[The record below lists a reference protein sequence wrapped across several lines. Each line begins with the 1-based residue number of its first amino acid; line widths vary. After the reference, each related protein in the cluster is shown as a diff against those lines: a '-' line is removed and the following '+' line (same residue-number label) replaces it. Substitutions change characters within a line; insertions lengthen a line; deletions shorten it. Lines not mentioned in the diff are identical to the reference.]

1 MTMLFATVLV
11 ASVSWTAK
19 WIGAPE
25 DVTDQAFERQF
36 EVTRPVNSAVLHV
49 TGLGFYEAYLNGRKI
64 GDKVLDPSPT
74 DYTRR
79 VFYSTYPID
88 GLCKGTNTLRILLG
102 HGWYDMRTHTAWG
115 FDAAPWRS
123 RPKAL
128 AQLEIDFEDGSHQVV
143 LTDSSWDVV
152 ESPIAYDCIREGE
165 VLDGRKTFGRRL
177 DIKAVET
184 EPPKGALESGNRYPA
199 AKKVKSV
206 RPELMT
212 ELGNGRWLLSFP
224 ITTSGWLR
232 LVLRGLRAG
241 DVVSIRYD
249 ENLGDRGGPALPSEG
264 DWNAAK
270 QRVGSRAIDCFFLK
284 SGDETLPKRQAN
296 MQVDR
301 FISGGAAEEVF
312 EPHFVY
318 HGFRHVLIEGMRGQ
332 LSADDV
338 QAMTVQTDFAQT
350 GSFACSDTVLT
361 ELVRMAWNSYR
372 ANFTDGIPTDCPHRE
387 KLGWTGDAWI
397 ASETGLTYFDAAVSY
412 RKWYQDVLDTQRD
425 DGSICAIA
433 PTSGW
438 GYERYT
444 GPVFDAVIGMLPWN
458 LWQFRGDR
466 AIVDVA
472 YPALVKYLAYEK
484 SLEKSPGLVENG
496 LGDWNALIMSHMPDK
511 EYVISCLYLRLKEI
525 AAEFADLKGLVDDGR
540 VFRDSAEETRRAL
553 RSKYG
558 RGNGV
563 YANGGQTAQA
573 LAIEMGLCT
582 ADERPAAVRQL
593 VASVECTGCHVDFG
607 LVGSKFVYRAL
618 SDVGRADLAYRMI
631 VNPTEPSMT
640 KWIGKNGTLWEDWG
654 QGFSKCHVMLSD
666 FASWAQQHVAGIRRP
681 LEPGYRRVLIEPVP
695 VAGLSWARGRVETP
709 RGLIASAWTLAKG
722 RFELKVTV
730 PQGTTA
736 TVRLPDG
743 TAKEVGPGEHVLAC
757 DFEGK

>member
-1 MTMLFATVLV
+1 MTMLFLATLM

-25 DVTDQAFERQF
+25 DVADQAFERQF
-36 EVTRPVNSAVLHV
+36 EVSRPVKSAVLHV

-79 VFYSTYPID
+79 IFYSTYPID
-88 GLCKGTNTLRILLG
+88 GLRKGTNTLRILLG
-102 HGWYDMRTHTAWG
+102 HGWYDMRTHTAWV

-143 LTDSSWDVV
+143 STDGDWDMV

-177 DIKAVET
+177 GVKAAEVT
-184 EPPKGALESGNRYPA
+184 PPKGTLESGDRYPA
-199 AKKVKSV
+199 ARKLDVV
-206 RPELMT
+206 RPERVI

-224 ITTSGWLR
+224 VTTSGWLR
-232 LVLRGLRAG
+232 LVLRGLRSG

-249 ENLGDRGGPALPSEG
+249 ENLGAEGNPAMPTEG
-264 DWNAAK
+264 NWKDANYK
-270 QRVGSRAIDCFFLK
+270 VGARAIDCFFLK
-284 SGDETLPKRQAN
+284 SGDESSSRRQAH

-301 FISGGAAEEVF
+301 FISAGAAEEVF

-318 HGFRHVLIEGMRGQ
+318 HGFRHVLVEGLRGQ
-332 LSADDV
+332 LTADDARAV
-338 QAMTVQTDFAQT
+338 TVQTDFAQT
-350 GSFACSDTVLT
+350 GSFACSDAVLT
-361 ELVRMAWNSYR
+361 ELVRMAMNSYR

-397 ASETGLTYFDAAVSY
+397 ASETGLAYFDVAVSY
-412 RKWYQDVLDTQRD
+412 CKWYQDVLDTQRS

-438 GYERYT
+438 GYDHYS

-525 AAEFADLKGLVDDGR
+525 AAEFAALKGLVDDGR
-540 VFRDSAEETRRAL
+540 AFRDSAEETRRAL

-582 ADERPAAVRQL
+582 ADERPAAVQQL

-654 QGFSKCHVMLSD
+654 EGFSKCHVMLSD

-681 LEPGYRRVLIEPVP
+681 LEPGYRRVLVEPVP
-695 VAGLSWARGRVETP
+695 VTGLSWARGRVETP

-722 RFELKVTV
+722 RFELNVTV

-757 DFEGK
+757 DFESK

>member
-19 WIGAPE
+19 WIGAPTN
-25 DVTDQAFERQF
+25 VTDQAFERQF
-36 EVTRPVNSAVLHV
+36 EVTRPVKSAVLHV

-102 HGWYDMRTHTAWG
+102 HGWYDMRTHTAWV

-143 LTDSSWDVV
+143 STDGDWDMV

-177 DIKAVET
+177 GVKAAEVT
-184 EPPKGALESGNRYPA
+184 PPKGTLESGDRYPA
-199 AKKVKSV
+199 ARKVGVV
-206 RPELMT
+206 RPERVI

-224 ITTSGWLR
+224 VTTSGWLR
-232 LVLRGLRAG
+232 LVLRGLRSG

-249 ENLGDRGGPALPSEG
+249 ENLGVEGNPAMPTEG
-264 DWNAAK
+264 NWKDANYK
-270 QRVGSRAIDCFFLK
+270 VGARAIDCFFLK
-284 SGDETLPKRQAN
+284 SGDESSSKRQAH

-301 FISGGAAEEVF
+301 FISAGAAEEVF

-318 HGFRHVLIEGMRGQ
+318 HGFRHVLIEGLRGQ
-332 LSADDV
+332 LTADDARAV
-338 QAMTVQTDFAQT
+338 TVQTDFAQT

-361 ELVRMAWNSYR
+361 ELVRMAMNSYR

-397 ASETGLTYFDAAVSY
+397 ASETGLAYFDVAVPY
-412 RKWYQDVLDTQRD
+412 CKWYQDVLDTQRS

-438 GYERYT
+438 GYDHYS

-540 VFRDSAEETRRAL
+540 AFRDSAEETRRAL

-558 RGNGV
+558 KGDGV

-582 ADERPAAVRQL
+582 ADERPATARQL
-593 VASVECTGCHVDFG
+593 IASVEKTGCHVDFG

-681 LEPGYRRVLIEPVP
+681 LEPGYRRVLIAPVP
-695 VAGLSWARGRVETP
+695 VEGLSWARGQVETP
-709 RGLIASAWTLAKG
+709 CGLIASAWTLAKG
-722 RFELKVTV
+722 RFELNVTV

-743 TAKEVGPGEHVLAC
+743 SAKEVGPGAHVLAC